1 MKKRRVE
8 VVVETHRIWIIR
20 QPALPAPVWC
30 AACARSVHMIT
41 ADEAARLAC
50 QSTRTIYAWVEAN
63 RLHYRETPEGYLL
76 ICLDS
81 LLAGTATG
89 TESAPEIPVS
99 LEREGARPRGRDYG
113 QET

>member
-1 MKKRRVE
+1 
-8 VVVETHRIWIIR
+8 
-20 QPALPAPVWC
+20 
-30 AACARSVHMIT
+30 MIT

-76 ICLDS
+76 VCLDS
-81 LLAGTATG
+81 LLAGAG
-89 TESAPEIPVS
+89 TDADGGVPEILAP
-99 LEREGARPRGRDYG
+99 LEREGARPRGRDCG